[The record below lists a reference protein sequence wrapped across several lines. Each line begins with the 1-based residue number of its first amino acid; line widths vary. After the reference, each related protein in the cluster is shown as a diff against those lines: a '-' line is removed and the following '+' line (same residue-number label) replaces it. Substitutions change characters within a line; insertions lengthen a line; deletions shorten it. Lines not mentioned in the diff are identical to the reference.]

1 MNVIGRRISN
11 KKNCSKMTIQGH
23 LSKMK
28 KIYQSVLSYIDES
41 NSLMSFSSLIK
52 IFKKNQIGDN
62 LHLLK
67 TLLHILLSIS
77 NNYRRTP
84 TLIGK
89 IEEIIKYFED
99 QINKYFPNWEIFNI
113 FKSNKRI
120 LLFLFEEKIIKVDHY
135 IVTKIITDKYINRN
149 YHKYFLPEIKPF
161 INKKLLYNH
170 GCKYSESEFSTNLPE
185 NFYEKR
191 KSGENDSF
199 ICEVI
204 RKDSVTEFKSFVAKN
219 KISHNEKIKESIY
232 ETNSFLLKNSDI
244 SLIEYAAFFGSVKI
258 FNHLKR
264 KGAELT
270 SSLWIYAIHGQNA
283 EIIHVLDKNNVEP
296 IDESYK
302 NCFYES
308 ISCHNN
314 DMANYFIFTFLT
326 EEDKNTPKTAK
337 QCFKYYNFAFTKKEF
352 INKSS
357 FNELCQ
363 YDHYLF
369 FESLL
374 QKKDIDVNKIII
386 YNQFALHN
394 LKLRIS

>member
-1 MNVIGRRISN
+1 MNVIWSKKIPN
-11 KKNCSKMTIQGH
+11 KKNCSKMTIQEH

-41 NSLMSFSSLIK
+41 DSLSFSSLIK

-84 TLIGK
+84 TLIDQ
-89 IEEIIKYFED
+89 IEEIIKYFKD

-135 IVTKIITDKYINRN
+135 IVTKIITDKYLDRN

-161 INKKLLYNH
+161 INKKLLDNN
-170 GCKYSESEFSTNLPE
+170 GCKYSESDFSTDLPK

-204 RKDSVTEFKSFVAKN
+204 RNDSVTEFTSFVGEN
-219 KISHNEKIKESIY
+219 KISLNDKIKESIY
-232 ETNSFLLKNSDI
+232 ETNMFLLKYRYA
-244 SLIEYAAFFGSVKI
+244 SLIEYAAFFGSVNI
-258 FNHLKR
+258 FNHLQKN
-264 KGAELT
+264 GAELT
-270 SSLWIYAIHGQNA
+270 PSLWIYAIHGQNA

-302 NCFYES
+302 SCFYES

-314 DMANYFIFTFLT
+314 DMANYFISTFLT
-326 EEDKNTPKTAK
+326 EEDENTQETAK
-337 QCFKYYNFAFTKKEF
+337 QCFKYYNFSFTKKEF

-369 FESLL
+369 IESLL
-374 QKKDIDVNKIII
+374 QKEDIDVNKIII

-394 LKLRIS
+394 LKLRLS